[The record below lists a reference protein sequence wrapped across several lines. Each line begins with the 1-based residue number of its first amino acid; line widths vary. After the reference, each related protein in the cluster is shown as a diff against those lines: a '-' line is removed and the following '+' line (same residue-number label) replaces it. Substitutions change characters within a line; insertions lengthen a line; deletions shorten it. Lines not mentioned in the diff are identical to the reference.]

1 MAEHR
6 KKNIPIDHPERRKE
20 MPPNGNKS
28 VTWKYLVGVLVT
40 LLLLLGGIILADN
53 KALVEKNQVKID
65 KLTDQKVDKEQY
77 YRDINEIKNGL
88 VIISDKID
96 KIKRRNE

>member
-1 MAEHR
+1 
-6 KKNIPIDHPERRKE
+6 

-40 LLLLLGGIILADN
+40 LLLLLGGFILADN
-53 KALVEKNQVKID
+53 KALVEKTQVKID
-65 KLTDQKVDKEQY
+65 KLTEQKVDKDQY
-77 YRDINEIKNGL
+77 YRDIGDIKSTL
-88 VIISDKID
+88 VIIVDKID